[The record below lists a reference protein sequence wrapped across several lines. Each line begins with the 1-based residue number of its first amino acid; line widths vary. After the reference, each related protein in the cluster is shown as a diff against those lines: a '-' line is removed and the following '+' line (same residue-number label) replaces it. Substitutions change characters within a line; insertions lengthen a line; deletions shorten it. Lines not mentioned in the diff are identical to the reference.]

1 MNSLFKKKLKERKIL
16 QPNLK
21 QSRGVALIVGL
32 IFLIILTLFVLGSLR
47 DVLMQERMSGSFRN
61 QSLAESGSDS
71 LLRNGESLIFSSIVN
86 SSGVVE
92 FPGLMGLD
100 ADQAV
105 APNALLRSFRTG
117 TGYPAGASAAFQPQ
131 LIGTQFQNASDDTS
145 KLSQSG
151 AYVIEGPIS
160 VNPAGISLLE
170 SHTGNTSTGGSTGKL
185 YMYRITSRATGGTD
199 DYVRAS
205 ESYYLVSR

>member
-1 MNSLFKKKLKERKIL
+1 MKKFSGAG
-16 QPNLK
+16 PNLTK
-21 QSRGVALIVGL
+21 SSGVALIVGL

-61 QSLAESGSDS
+61 QSLAESSSES
-71 LLRNGESLIFSSIVN
+71 LLRNGESRIFDNVVTLN
-86 SSGVVE
+86 GLVE
-92 FPGLMGLD
+92 FPGLMALD
-100 ADQAV
+100 TDQAV

-117 TGYPAGASAAFQPQ
+117 AGYPIGAAAAFQPQ
-131 LIGTQFQNASDDTS
+131 LISQTFQNTTDNTS
-145 KLSQSG
+145 ALSTSG

-160 VNPAGISLLE
+160 VNPAGGGTLLE

-199 DYVRAS
+199 DYVRAA
-205 ESYYLVSR
+205 ESFFLVSR

>member
-1 MNSLFKKKLKERKIL
+1 MKKFSGAG
-16 QPNLK
+16 PNLTK
-21 QSRGVALIVGL
+21 PSGVALIVGL

-61 QSLAESGSDS
+61 QSLAESSSES
-71 LLRNGESLIFSSIVN
+71 LLRNGESRIFDNVVTLN
-86 SSGVVE
+86 GLVE
-92 FPGLMGLD
+92 FPGLMALD
-100 ADQAV
+100 TDQAV

-117 TGYPAGASAAFQPQ
+117 AGYPAGAAGAFQPQ
-131 LIGTQFQNASDDTS
+131 LISQTFQNTADNTS
-145 KLSQSG
+145 SLSKSG

-160 VNPAGISLLE
+160 VNPAGIDLLE

-199 DYVRAS
+199 DYVRAA
-205 ESYYLVSR
+205 ESFFLVSR